1 MADISQ
7 LTIDVRPG
15 EHLLLE
21 GGRIIVELL
30 DKSGK
35 LARLRVTAPRDVK
48 IQREENTEPRALR
61 GEIQPYTLEK
71 DHAAT

>member
-1 MADISQ
+1 MAAVSQ

-15 EHLLLE
+15 EHLLLD
-21 GGRIIVELL
+21 GRRIVVELL

-48 IQREENTEPRALR
+48 IEREESDQPRAMR
-61 GEIQPYTLEK
+61 DSMI
-71 DHAAT
+71 A

>member
-15 EHLLLE
+15 EHLLLD
-21 GGRIIVELL
+21 GRRIVVELL

-35 LARLRVTAPRDVK
+35 LARLRVTAPRDVT
-48 IQREENTEPRALR
+48 ILREEKEQSCQDTQTA
-61 GEIQPYTLEK
+61 
-71 DHAAT
+71 

>member
-1 MADISQ
+1 MAAISQ

-21 GGRIIVELL
+21 GGRIVVELL

-35 LARLRVTAPRDVK
+35 LARLRVTAPREVSIK
-48 IQREENTEPRALR
+48 REDGEPPRAMR
-61 GEIQPYTLEK
+61 GTV
-71 DHAAT
+71 AASKVEVGHGKP

>member
-1 MADISQ
+1 MSDISQ

-48 IQREENTEPRALR
+48 IEREEA
-61 GEIQPYTLEK
+61 GEAQCQERS
-71 DHAAT
+71 

>member
-1 MADISQ
+1 MGTVISQ

-15 EHLLLE
+15 EHLLLD
-21 GGRIIVELL
+21 GRRIVVELL

-48 IQREENTEPRALR
+48 IEREESD
-61 GEIQPYTLEK
+61 QK
-71 DHAAT
+71 DVEAQ

>member
-1 MADISQ
+1 MSDISQ
-7 LTIDVRPG
+7 LTVDVRPG

-48 IQREENTEPRALR
+48 IEREEKAVCLAPCVAR
-61 GEIQPYTLEK
+61 
-71 DHAAT
+71 

>member
-1 MADISQ
+1 MSGISQ
-7 LTIDVRPG
+7 LTVDVRPG

-35 LARLRVTAPRDVK
+35 LARLRVTAPRDVS
-48 IQREENTEPRALR
+48 IEREEGATLAL
-61 GEIQPYTLEK
+61 ETMEK
-71 DHAAT
+71 

>member
-1 MADISQ
+1 MPAAISQ

-15 EHLLLE
+15 QHLLLD
-21 GGRIIVELL
+21 GRRIVVELL

-48 IQREENTEPRALR
+48 IEREEGDQPRAMR
-61 GEIQPYTLEK
+61 EEMI
-71 DHAAT
+71 A

>member
-1 MADISQ
+1 MSDTSQ

-15 EHLLLE
+15 EHLMLE

-35 LARLRVTAPRDVK
+35 LARLRVTAPRNVA
-48 IQREENTEPRALR
+48 ITREEGEFCRAMR
-61 GEIQPYTLEK
+61 GKVDPSIAEVNHVKP
-71 DHAAT
+71 

>member
-1 MADISQ
+1 MSDISQ
-7 LTIDVRPG
+7 LTVDVRPG

-48 IQREENTEPRALR
+48 IEREEKAVSLVPCVAR
-61 GEIQPYTLEK
+61 
-71 DHAAT
+71 

>member
-1 MADISQ
+1 MPDISQ

-15 EHLLLE
+15 EHLMLE

-35 LARLRVTAPRDVK
+35 LARLRVTAPRDVSIK
-48 IQREENTEPRALR
+48 REDGTLAQHNEPSL
-61 GEIQPYTLEK
+61 EIS
-71 DHAAT
+71 HVATR